1 MHIHSDQ
8 FGCEM
13 FSKVLFQAG
22 GVACRLDVVV
32 MSLHSVSCS
41 ELGVTCCRLRR
52 GSQSLP
58 KTRSSSLKSF
68 NMEDSAELADSEDD
82 LEDT

>member
-1 MHIHSDQ
+1 MFESRYAVLVRRCT
-8 FGCEM
+8 FGVCRLNYNCCSGE
-13 FSKVLFQAG
+13 FTLGFCFYFQA
-22 GVACRLDVVV
+22 VPL
-32 MSLHSVSCS
+32 L
-41 ELGVTCCRLRR
+41 CCRLRR